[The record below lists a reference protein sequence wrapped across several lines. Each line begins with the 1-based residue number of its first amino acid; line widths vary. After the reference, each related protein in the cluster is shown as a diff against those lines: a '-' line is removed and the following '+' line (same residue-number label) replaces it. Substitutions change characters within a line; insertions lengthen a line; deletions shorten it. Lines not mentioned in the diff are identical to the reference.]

1 MQNKNSF
8 RSAFIALIGRPNS
21 GKSTL
26 MNTVLEEQLSV
37 VTPLPQTTRRNLRGI
52 LTTDNLQ
59 LIFVDT
65 PGIHQGKHVFNQ
77 SMIKQASSVV
87 QEQGIDIICYIVD
100 LSREFGQEEASIAE
114 MISGVNVNT
123 ILVFNKIDIVENPE
137 KKIHQFYELFP
148 QFSNTPQIQ
157 ISANS
162 SEAKKKFLDA
172 LDPFL
177 AEGPCY
183 FDPDEI
189 TDANLRFF
197 AAEYI
202 RKQIIL
208 NTREEVP
215 HACFVEIESYKED
228 EDRHRIDATI
238 HVETTGQRGII
249 VGKAGSVITRI
260 RKNAEKEMSSL
271 VQMPVSITCHIK
283 ITPKWRDNEGFLRLM
298 GLPVK

>member
-1 MQNKNSF
+1 MEKQTPF

-26 MNTVLEEQLSV
+26 LNTVLEEQLSV

-52 LTTDNLQ
+52 LTTSDRQ

-65 PGIHQGKHVFNQ
+65 PGIHQGKHVFNE
-77 SMIKQASSVV
+77 SMIKEARTII
-87 QEQGIDIICYIVD
+87 QERGIDLICYLVD
-100 LSREFGQEEASIAE
+100 LSREFGAEESVVAQMVAS
-114 MISGVNVNT
+114 SGINT
-123 ILVFNKIDIVENPE
+123 LVVFNKIDAVESAQKVIE
-137 KKIHQFYELFP
+137 HFYENFP
-148 QFSNTPQIQ
+148 AFKDKPSVK

-162 SEAKKKFLDA
+162 SDARELFLA
-172 LDPFL
+172 AVDPFIS
-177 AEGPCY
+177 EGPCY
-183 FDPDEI
+183 FDPEEM

-215 HACFVEIESYKED
+215 HASFVEIESYKEN
-228 EDRHRIDATI
+228 EDRHRIEATI

-249 VGKAGSVITRI
+249 VGKGGTVITRI
-260 RKNAEKEMSSL
+260 RKNAEKEMAKL
-271 VQMPVSITCHIK
+271 VQMPVSISCHIK
-283 ITPKWRDNEGFLRLM
+283 VSPKWRDNESFLRFM